1 MEGALVLA
9 NERVGVGGGLS
20 TMARRDC
27 RYWTHSRIFSLE
39 VRSSTNLQRTPRTR
53 QRIKQRIHEK
63 AQLTH
68 RSSILLRL
76 LRARSS
82 IRMSF
87 TG

>member
-53 QRIKQRIHEK
+53 QRIKRIHEK

-68 RSSILLRL
+68 RISILLRL

>member
-53 QRIKQRIHEK
+53 QRIKRTHEK

-68 RSSILLRL
+68 RISILLRL